1 MKKCSLLISLFA
13 LFFSFTG
20 SSQSSDNDKIEAKNI
35 YTICSPVAELWLK
48 ELDKT
53 GYSYLNKLKLSDL
66 VKTHMTEKLE
76 VELQNIIINNEKTF
90 GGVLERKFIGAHI
103 WLHDSLFTY
112 IPVFNKRL
120 ASMGKSEAP
129 DGFYNIEPGYMGL
142 QKSSDMFK
150 SFPQGDYIILM
161 YEAVPKNKPRAEEM
175 IILWRDSKDVW
186 QVVSYEIADDI

>member
-1 MKKCSLLISLFA
+1 MKECSLLISLFA

-35 YTICSPVAELWLK
+35 YATCSPVAELWLK

-66 VKTHMTEKLE
+66 VKTQMTEKLE
-76 VELQNIIINNEKTF
+76 AELQNIIINNEKAF

>member
-20 SSQSSDNDKIEAKNI
+20 SSQSTDNDKIEAKNI

-66 VKTHMTEKLE
+66 VKTQMTEKLE
-76 VELQNIIINNEKTF
+76 AELQNIIINNEKTF
-90 GGVLERKFIGAHI
+90 GGVLERKFTGAHI
-103 WLHDSLFTY
+103 WLHDSLLTY

-120 ASMGKSEAP
+120 AWMGKSKAP

-142 QKSSDMFK
+142 EKSSDMFK
-150 SFPQGDYIILM
+150 SFPKGDYIILM
-161 YEAVPKNKPRAEEM
+161 YEALPKNKPKAEEM
-175 IILWRDSKDVW
+175 IILWRESKDIW

>member
-13 LFFSFTG
+13 LFFSSTG
-20 SSQSSDNDKIEAKNI
+20 SSQSNGNYKIEAKNI
-35 YTICSPVAELWLK
+35 YTICSQVAELWLK

-66 VKTHMTEKLE
+66 AKTQMTDKLE
-76 VELQNIIINNEKTF
+76 AELQNIIINNEKAF

-103 WLHDSLFTY
+103 WIHDSLLTY
-112 IPVFNKRL
+112 IPVFDKRW
-120 ASMGKSEAP
+120 ASLGKSEAP
-129 DGFYNIEPGYMGL
+129 DGFYYIEPSYMGL

-161 YEAVPKNKPRAEEM
+161 YEAVPKNKPKAEEM
-175 IILWRDSKDVW
+175 IILWRGSKDFW
-186 QVVSYEIADDI
+186 QVVNYKIVDEI

>member
-20 SSQSSDNDKIEAKNI
+20 SSQSSDNDKTEAKNI
-35 YTICSPVAELWLK
+35 YTICSPVAKLWLK
-48 ELDKT
+48 ELDKS

-66 VKTHMTEKLE
+66 AKTQMTEKLE
-76 VELQNIIINNEKTF
+76 AELQNIIINNEKAF

-103 WLHDSLFTY
+103 WLHDSLLTY
-112 IPVFNKRL
+112 IPVFDKRL
-120 ASMGKSEAP
+120 AMMGKSEAP
-129 DGFYNIEPGYMGL
+129 DGFYNIEPRYMGL

-161 YEAVPKNKPRAEEM
+161 YEAVPKNKPKAEEM

-186 QVVSYEIADDI
+186 QVVSYEIGDDI

>member
-1 MKKCSLLISLFA
+1 MKKCSLLICLFA

-35 YTICSPVAELWLK
+35 YTICSPVAKLWLN
-48 ELDKT
+48 ELDKS

-66 VKTHMTEKLE
+66 AKTQMTEKLE
-76 VELQNIIINNEKTF
+76 AELQNIIINNEKAF

-103 WLHDSLFTY
+103 WLHDSLLTY
-112 IPVFNKRL
+112 IPVFDKRL
-120 ASMGKSEAP
+120 AMMGKSEAP
-129 DGFYNIEPGYMGL
+129 DGFYNIEPRYMGL

-161 YEAVPKNKPRAEEM
+161 YEAVPKNKPKAEEM

-186 QVVSYEIADDI
+186 QVVSYEIGDDI

>member
-20 SSQSSDNDKIEAKNI
+20 SSQSSDNDKIEAKNT
-35 YTICSPVAELWLK
+35 YTICSSVAELWLK
-48 ELDKT
+48 ELDIT

-66 VKTHMTEKLE
+66 VKTQMTEKLE
-76 VELQNIIINNEKTF
+76 AELQNIIINNEKAF

-103 WLHDSLFTY
+103 WLHDSLLTY
-112 IPVFNKRL
+112 IPVFDKRL
-120 ASMGKSEAP
+120 ARMGKSEAP

-142 QKSSDMFK
+142 EKSSDMFK
-150 SFPQGDYIILM
+150 SFPKGDYIILM
-161 YEAVPKNKPRAEEM
+161 YEAVPKNKPKAEEM